1 MQAMRNTELF
11 GGQNSSTFRVF
22 EEFCWKPLVKAS
34 QGRQGRSWSGTSS
47 HTGRV
52 STLLRA

>member
-11 GGQNSSTFRVF
+11 GGQNSSTSRVF